1 MIWASFNSSLHVFP
15 GRAALAWDLNRCLT
29 PFILSLD
36 HCPVAPI
43 PDDSLSLILEQEQ
56 LRLGNDLDFLFA
68 MLALLLVA
76 LTLQS
81 LKVHLEV

>member
-1 MIWASFNSSLHVFP
+1 MSFPVV
-15 GRAALAWDLNRCLT
+15 
-29 PFILSLD
+29 LSLLG
-36 HCPVAPI
+36 I
-43 PDDSLSLILEQEQ
+43 LIA
-56 LRLGNDLDFLFA
+56 DLDFLFA